1 MATAYPRGI
10 RRPRKRA
17 TQRVALRLR
26 RRRNCQISGKF
37 RFRNLIARAAKLQLC
52 CRNPGSFRARNPG
65 AEFSPESGASASD
78 FLLSI
83 SKRKARGRQRAGGAH
98 NHSKAYRRD
107 CAACVISCDGVWYLT
122 IESFVVATVSCKSNG
137 ETPRNGTPA
146 PKMRPSGGLVFR
158 PVFQR

>member
-1 MATAYPRGI
+1 MLPEMSWQCHRTSYIDSNIGQPPNLLSFVFLTRPKLEKSHHASGI
-10 RRPRKRA
+10 RA
-17 TQRVALRLR
+17 D
-26 RRRNCQISGKF
+26 
-37 RFRNLIARAAKLQLC
+37 
-52 CRNPGSFRARNPG
+52 FRARNPG
-65 AEFSPESGASASD
+65 AEFSPASGASASD

-122 IESFVVATVSCKSNG
+122 IEGFVVATVSCISNG

-146 PKMRPSGGLVFR
+146 PKMRPPGGLVFR